1 MTETNTTVD
10 HGEPS
15 IELDLGEN
23 PKSIT
28 VSLGD
33 TQTTQTE
40 DSRPTVVHE
49 PRTKPDGEQNELGQY
64 SEKVQKRID
73 RLTAKLRE
81 TERREQAALEYARNV
96 QGQAQQ
102 FEQRLHQTDTGRL
115 SEAKT
120 RAETQAMTLK
130 QIIRKARE
138 EGDIDTETEALER
151 LTGLQMEQRQI
162 AEQAYHRANYQPQIQ
177 TPPPAVAPQQQK
189 QTDPRAEEWA
199 EQNEW
204 FGKNTVMTHTAWG
217 IHRQLIES
225 EGFDT
230 QTDEYY
236 DELNRRIRDAFP
248 KEFQNSREE
257 QTEQPR
263 TPRAQRPVQA
273 VAPANRSSGVNNA
286 RRSVRLSPSQV
297 AIARKLNV
305 PLEEYAKYVK
315 D

>member
-1 MTETNTTVD
+1 MIEDNTTVD

-28 VSLGD
+28 VSLGE

-40 DSRPTVVHE
+40 DSKPTIVHE

-81 TERREQAALEYARNV
+81 TERREVAALEYARNV

-177 TPPPAVAPQQQK
+177 TPPPYVAPQQQK
-189 QTDPRAEEWA
+189 QADPRAEEWA

-257 QTEQPR
+257 QIEQPR

>member
-1 MTETNTTVD
+1 MTEANTTVD

-33 TQTTQTE
+33 TQTDQTE
-40 DSRPTVVHE
+40 DSKPTVVHE

-81 TERREQAALEYARNV
+81 TERREVAALEYARNV

-177 TPPPAVAPQQQK
+177 TPPPYVAPQQQK
-189 QTDPRAEEWA
+189 QADPRAEEWA

-257 QTEQPR
+257 QIEQPR

-273 VAPANRSSGVNNA
+273 VAPANRSSGVNSA

>member
-1 MTETNTTVD
+1 MTEDNTTVD

-40 DSRPTVVHE
+40 DSRPAVVHE
-49 PRTKPDGEQNELGQY
+49 PRTKPEGEQNELGQY

-81 TERREQAALEYARNV
+81 TERREVAALEYARNV

-102 FEQRLHQTDTGRL
+102 FEQRLHHTDTGRL

-177 TPPPAVAPQQQK
+177 TPPPYVAPQQQK
-189 QTDPRAEEWA
+189 QADPRAEEWA

-263 TPRAQRPVQA
+263 TSRAQRPVQA
-273 VAPANRSSGVNNA
+273 VAPANRSSGVNSA